1 MRVLGWIC
9 SFHTHV
15 RACWVVIMHTHQQH
29 TLAPVLV
36 QIAPLFIRIA
46 PLFISQLHNHNHSIP
61 QFSMAWPT
69 TAKKNPCW
77 LCGLQ
82 KCSRFRNTSLACRNR
97 FEVAISGIFVWC
109 GRKWW
114 RIPRRSPNQAQ
125 SVVLLGKCWWI
136 YADVDIWDHIR
147 FVVCKRKKE
156 ERKKKERKRVRKR
169 RADADYKELKKSSPG
184 WLSETDSAAT
194 SNLACGR
201 LGGIWA
207 TFLNSGGG
215 RSTSEMDVPNPTAGS
230 KVLELSQKHH
240 TSNRCMFTEFQAST
254 FGRYQ

>member
-1 MRVLGWIC
+1 L
-9 SFHTHV
+9 THNRQKKIHVDCVDFRNV
-15 RACWVVIMHTHQQH
+15 RALEIRHLHVGIVSKSQYQEYLCDAVGNDGVY
-29 TLAPVLV
+29 LV
-36 QIAPLFIRIA
+36 DHRIR
-46 PLFISQLHNHNHSIP
+46 PNLSCYWENGDD
-61 QFSMAWPT
+61 SM
-69 TAKKNPCW
+69 
-77 LCGLQ
+77 LMYG
-82 KCSRFRNTSLACRNR
+82 
-97 FEVAISGIFVWC
+97 
-109 GRKWW
+109 
-114 RIPRRSPNQAQ
+114 
-125 SVVLLGKCWWI
+125 
-136 YADVDIWDHIR
+136 IWDHIR

-156 ERKKKERKRVRKR
+156 ERKKKKRKRVRKR
-169 RADADYKELKKSSPG
+169 RADAAYKELKKSSPG